1 MDSDFKIV
9 RPIRYYRKGLH
20 LLRPEPA
27 DREFHTGERM
37 HEVVLPHET
46 EVDCASAMDSITGR
60 ITRALN
66 ACQRSTP
73 NMDNVKKQENKSPPR
88 PRHARDDTASS
99 GCSVASNLSPA
110 PMLDPST
117 HVRPLQISQPQQ
129 NGQEENQQQD
139 RTLSESEQRKRKK
152 RSQDVSKHTF
162 YVENS
167 QMRLKLFA
175 RNEVST
181 YSSAGLTTNTTLR

>member
-1 MDSDFKIV
+1 MDVFLLDSAFKIV

-27 DREFHTGERM
+27 DREFHTAERM
-37 HEVVLPHET
+37 HEVVLPQET
-46 EVDCASAMDSITGR
+46 EVHCASAMDSITGR
-60 ITRALN
+60 IARTLN
-66 ACQRSTP
+66 ICQRSTP
-73 NMDNVKKQENKSPPR
+73 NVDNIEKQENHSLAR
-88 PRHARDDTASS
+88 PRHARHDSASS
-99 GCSVASNLSPA
+99 GSSVASHFSPP

-117 HVRPLQISQPQQ
+117 HVKPLQISEPRRS
-129 NGQEENQQQD
+129 GQEQNQQQD

-152 RSQDVSKHTF
+152 HSQDVSKHTF

-175 RNEVST
+175 RNEAST
-181 YSSAGLTTNTTLR
+181 WSSA

>member
-1 MDSDFKIV
+1 MFLLDSDFKIT

-27 DREFHTGERM
+27 DREFHTSERT
-37 HEVVLPHET
+37 HEVVVPQQMDA
-46 EVDCASAMDSITGR
+46 DCASAMDSISGR
-60 ITRALN
+60 LTRALN
-66 ACQRSTP
+66 ICQHSTP
-73 NMDNVKKQENKSPPR
+73 NMNDTENQENKSPR
-88 PRHARDDTASS
+88 PGRARHDSASS
-99 GCSVASNLSPA
+99 GSSVASNLSPS

-117 HVRPLQISQPQQ
+117 HARPLQTSQPLQV
-129 NGQEENQQQD
+129 GQEQTQQRNQTLTEN
-139 RTLSESEQRKRKK
+139 EQRKRKK

-175 RNEVST
+175 RNEVNS
-181 YSSAGLTTNTTLR
+181 

>member
-9 RPIRYYRKGLH
+9 RPVRYYRKGLH

-27 DREFHTGERM
+27 DREFHTAERM
-37 HEVVLPHET
+37 HEVVMPQEM
-46 EVDCASAMDSITGR
+46 EVDCMSTMDSITSR
-60 ITRALN
+60 ISRVLN
-66 ACQRSTP
+66 IRRPTP
-73 NMDNVKKQENKSPPR
+73 NAEGVEKQADNSPPG
-88 PRHARDDTASS
+88 PGHTRHDSGSS
-99 GCSVASNLSPA
+99 GSSVASNLSPC

-117 HVRPLQISQPQQ
+117 HVRPLQISEPQRS
-129 NGQEENQQQD
+129 GEEQDQQQD
-139 RTLSESEQRKRKK
+139 PENEQRKRKK

-181 YSSAGLTTNTTLR
+181 QSKACVTINTVLS

>member
-1 MDSDFKIV
+1 M

-27 DREFHTGERM
+27 DREFHTTELM
-37 HEVVLPHET
+37 HEVILPQEI

-66 ACQRSTP
+66 IYQRSTP
-73 NMDNVKKQENKSPPR
+73 NMDNIENQENKSPPQ
-88 PRHARDDTASS
+88 PRHERHDTASS
-99 GCSVASNLSPA
+99 GSSIASNQSPS

-117 HVRPLQISQPQQ
+117 HVRPLQISQPQR
-129 NGQEENQQQD
+129 NGQVEEQNQQQGQ
-139 RTLSESEQRKRKK
+139 TLSENEKRKRKK

-181 YSSAGLTTNTTLR
+181 EHSVWLMTNPALP